1 VTITIANNTETYDS
15 VGVDASGNATHGSFT
30 AKLDGT
36 DAPVSGISYADTVS
50 TKRSSPTHFVA
61 TLKKGGA
68 VMMTVH
74 IVIAADGKSRTV
86 TYSGKN
92 EKGEAEHDVVF
103 YDKQ

>member
-1 VTITIANNTETYDS
+1 
-15 VGVDASGNATHGSFT
+15 
-30 AKLDGT
+30 
-36 DAPVSGISYADTVS
+36 
-50 TKRSSPTHFVA
+50 
-61 TLKKGGA
+61 
-68 VMMTVH
+68 MMTVH